1 MSHCCSISEG
11 AFMRISLAIG
21 IIMIWGTAQAVT
33 PGAGRFPAPF
43 HPLAWG
49 LYGSAAVQN
58 AISQSQDT
66 LGDID
71 INSPNYRYPGKAM
84 ILSLA
89 VPGAGQLYVGQPK
102 RTVLFL
108 GVEIAAG
115 LAWYSYSRQGEEATL
130 AFKDT
135 ADAYWNFW
143 HWLETAPFYLT
154 DPWGTGDGQIYVGPG
169 TSTHGT
175 HHLEFY
181 VDTDDDGSP
190 EFYNTS
196 KHARVLDPYID
207 DPTTRDSVD
216 ILMTNEYYEN
226 IGKYNQFF
234 SGWEDA
240 DPDTN
245 KNGIR
250 IEERTSGLIAL
261 TPHRSKYLHMRGD
274 ANRLKSVA
282 SYAISALMF
291 NHVISAIDAIF
302 ATSRW
307 NREHASRLSGR
318 LWFNPAYSRG
328 VSGVQL
334 SLTW

>member
-1 MSHCCSISEG
+1 
-11 AFMRISLAIG
+11 MRIRLAIG

-43 HPLAWG
+43 HPLVWG

-58 AISQSQDT
+58 AVLQSQDT
-66 LGDID
+66 LGYID

-89 VPGAGQLYVGQPK
+89 LPGAGQLYVGRPM
-102 RTVLFL
+102 RTVAFL
-108 GVEIAAG
+108 GAEIVAL
-115 LAWYSYSRQGEEATL
+115 LAWNSYAQRGEDITQ
-130 AFKDT
+130 AFRDF
-135 ADAYWNFW
+135 ADD
-143 HWLETAPFYLT
+143 HWGFHCWLDSAQYYQS
-154 DPWGTGDGQIYVGPG
+154 DPWGRREGQIYVGTDG
-169 TSTHGT
+169 S
-175 HHLEFY
+175 HHLEFFL
-181 VDTDDDGSP
+181 DMNDDGRP
-190 EFYNTS
+190 EFFGNT
-196 KHARVLDPYID
+196 KD
-207 DPTTRDSVD
+207 DSTRLGQLLASSDTSRHLYVKKSS
-216 ILMTNEYYEN
+216 EYYEN

-234 SGWEDA
+234 SGWYDA
-240 DPDTN
+240 DPDTS
-245 KNGIR
+245 KSGIS

-261 TPHRSKYLHMRGD
+261 TPHRSKYLHMRAD
-274 ANRLKSVA
+274 ANRLKSAA

-291 NHVISAIDAIF
+291 NHVISAVDAIF
-302 ATSRW
+302 ATSKW

>member
-1 MSHCCSISEG
+1 
-11 AFMRISLAIG
+11 MRIYLAIG

-43 HPLAWG
+43 HPLVWG

-58 AISQSQDT
+58 AVPQSQDT
-66 LGDID
+66 LDYID

-89 VPGAGQLYVGQPK
+89 LPGAGQLYVGQPK

-115 LAWYSYSRQGEEATL
+115 LAWYSYSRQGEEATEEFK
-130 AFKDT
+130 AF
-135 ADAYWNFW
+135 ADKYWDFW
-143 HWLETAPFYLT
+143 YWLETAQFYQT
-154 DPWGTGDGQIYVGPG
+154 DPWGKGEGQIYVGTDG
-169 TSTHGT
+169 SHQ
-175 HHLEFY
+175 LEFN
-181 VDTDDDGSP
+181 VDVDGDGSP

-196 KHARVLDPYID
+196 KHAGVLDPYID
-207 DPTTRDSVD
+207 DPTIRDSVD

-234 SGWEDA
+234 SGWDDA
-240 DPDTN
+240 SPEA
-245 KNGIR
+245 K
-250 IEERTSGLIAL
+250 IEERKSGLIAL
-261 TPHRSKYLHMRGD
+261 SEHRSKYLDMRAD

-318 LWFNPAYSRG
+318 LWFNPAYPHG

-334 SLTW
+334 SLAW

>member
-1 MSHCCSISEG
+1 
-11 AFMRISLAIG
+11 MRIRLAIG

-43 HPLAWG
+43 HPLVWG
-49 LYGSAAVQN
+49 LYGAAAVQN
-58 AISQSQDT
+58 AVLQSQDT
-66 LGDID
+66 LGYID

-84 ILSLA
+84 MMSLA
-89 VPGAGQLYVGQPK
+89 LPGAGQLYVGQPK

-115 LAWYSYSRQGEEATL
+115 LAWYGYSRQGEEATEEFK
-130 AFKDT
+130 AF
-135 ADAYWNFW
+135 ADKYWDFW
-143 HWLETAPFYLT
+143 YWLETAPFYKT
-154 DPWGTGDGQIYVGPG
+154 NPWGKGEGQIYVGTDG
-169 TSTHGT
+169 S
-175 HHLEFY
+175 HHLEFFL
-181 VDTDDDGSP
+181 DMNDDGRP
-190 EFYNTS
+190 EFFGNTKDDS
-196 KHARVLDPYID
+196 TRLDQLLASSDTSRHLYVKK
-207 DPTTRDSVD
+207 SS
-216 ILMTNEYYEN
+216 EYYEN

-234 SGWEDA
+234 SGWEGA
-240 DPDTN
+240 DPDTS
-245 KNGIR
+245 KSGIS